1 MTQVKKHALKERL
14 RVLEDENAELKHK
27 IESENSMLIKKEDHK
42 AFVSK
47 LHEMHKQEIAKI
59 QGECEALY
67 KTIDELVTGS
77 EHLKD
82 EIKSLEALVEKSKKE
97 KVNIHNELQ
106 YKKLENEKLIA
117 DRVETKLAA
126 DNAMQAM
133 VKRYDGQKAVYDE
146 KIAKLENQISLKD
159 IQVE

>member
-14 RVLEDENAELKHK
+14 KVLEDENTELKHK
-27 IESENSMLIKKEDHK
+27 IESESSMLIKKEDHK

-82 EIKSLEALVEKSKKE
+82 EIKSLEALVEKEKKG
-97 KVNIHNELQ
+97 KVNVHNELQ

-117 DRVETKLAA
+117 ERVETKLAA
-126 DNAMQAM
+126 DKEMQAM
-133 VKRYDGQKAVYDE
+133 VKRYDG
-146 KIAKLENQISLKD
+146 
-159 IQVE
+159 